1 MGYFLPLI
9 SKLAFGPISKHN
21 ELSENHQFEQQ
32 IKLCNYFILKH
43 INKNLS
49 HYVVAN
55 DTLFSI
61 FTSDDFDIV
70 MA

>member
-9 SKLAFGPISKHN
+9 SKLAFDPISKHN

-32 IKLCNYFILKH
+32 IKLCIYFILKH

-49 HYVVAN
+49 HY
-55 DTLFSI
+55 DTIFSI